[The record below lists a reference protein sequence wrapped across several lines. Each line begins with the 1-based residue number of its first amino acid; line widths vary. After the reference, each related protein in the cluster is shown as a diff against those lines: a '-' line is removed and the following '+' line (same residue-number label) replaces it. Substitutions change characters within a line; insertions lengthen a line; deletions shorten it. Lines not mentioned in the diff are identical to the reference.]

1 MKKIIC
7 ALAIT
12 ILALGVAADTHKVL
26 QIFQGGQVTHSFNIE
41 NVEYMEITDAINAPT
56 GITAKYTSGSITVS
70 WNGTEGATYNVY
82 RSADGTSFALIAQG
96 ITTTTYTDT
105 KPLTA
110 TNYYRVEAVIDDIT
124 SEPSEIS
131 EPIIPNSEALEEG
144 LYLGIMGFNY
154 DIYKYPLSKLD
165 QNSISNAN
173 NFIDALAID
182 RQTLLYYSVDQ
193 AITTMQSCRLPDNL
207 MNAAIVTFTDGLDMG
222 SLMVDGVSY
231 EEDEEYSAALN
242 ARIKNENIA
251 GMPITAYTIGVK
263 GKDVTDVNKFRSNL
277 QMLASSP
284 ENAFEVSDISEV
296 KAKFQEIAE
305 QLVQTNYVQTL
316 AIKIQ
321 GVSNGALV
329 RFTLDNV
336 ASAERSE
343 CYIEGNFNLRDRS
356 LENITYHG
364 LTSTTGTTV
373 NGVVDERREI
383 TFTFEGI
390 QTDNNKLIVK
400 DFIDEWI
407 YISSS
412 NQWQI
417 NSEFIKD
424 QDSKVETEERSA
436 AIMLVLDCSSSL
448 GNDFSIVQ
456 SNAKSFVETLC
467 PSVENPD
474 NPDDPATQ
482 DPETLYSTKPI
493 DLSLAVNINGKR
505 YYLTSEQYA
514 NANLSGAVKEGLT
527 VLQGDEQFII
537 ALKSMPTSMT
547 YWTYANTYYGSYL
560 PTAAQAKIISARYNY
575 ISNAMSSFGAYFN
588 YGWTSSK
595 NTYYYA
601 GGGVLGTTDVDGRF
615 YIRPVLP
622 VSAPSPI
629 QWNPE
634 EDLKLVVEKDGKRS
648 YLSTEQYEAM
658 GENLD
663 DYNVIG
669 IAVISGSE
677 KFIIA
682 LKDEPTDAMIW
693 DTAYSLY
700 GTRLPTDPQGIV
712 ISMRYSS
719 INSAIEAFGG
729 RSLRYGWTQ
738 TSRYFYDGNGLLGS
752 PSDSNSKF
760 YVRCVYPFEDAQ

>member
-41 NVEYMEITDAINAPT
+41 DVEYMEITDAIDAPT

-514 NANLSGAVKEGLT
+514 NANHSGAVKEGLT

>member
-41 NVEYMEITDAINAPT
+41 DVEYMEITDAIDAPT

-682 LKDEPTDAMIW
+682 LKDEPTAMIW

>member
-41 NVEYMEITDAINAPT
+41 NVEYMEITDAIDAPT

-105 KPLTA
+105 KPLA
-110 TNYYRVEAVIDDIT
+110 GTNYYRVYAEIDGTT

-131 EPIIPNSEALEEG
+131 SPVIHDAEALEEG

-182 RQTLLYYSVDQ
+182 RQTLLYHSVDQ

>member
-41 NVEYMEITDAINAPT
+41 NVEYMEITDAIDAPT

-105 KPLTA
+105 KPLA
-110 TNYYRVEAVIDDIT
+110 GTNYYRVYAEIDGTT

-131 EPIIPNSEALEEG
+131 SPVIHDAEALEEG

-182 RQTLLYYSVDQ
+182 RQTLLYHSVDQ

-560 PTAAQAKIISARYNY
+560 PTAAQAKMISARYNY

>member
-41 NVEYMEITDAINAPT
+41 DVEYMEITDAIDAPT

-105 KPLTA
+105 KPLA
-110 TNYYRVEAVIDDIT
+110 GTNYYRVYAEIDGTT

-131 EPIIPNSEALEEG
+131 SPVIHDAEALEEG

-182 RQTLLYYSVDQ
+182 RQTLLYHSVDQ

-207 MNAAIVTFTDGLDMG
+207 MNAAIVTFTDELDMG

-527 VLQGDEQFII
+527 ILQGDEQFII

>member
-1 MKKIIC
+1 M
-7 ALAIT
+7 
-12 ILALGVAADTHKVL
+12 
-26 QIFQGGQVTHSFNIE
+26 THSFNIE
-41 NVEYMEITDAINAPT
+41 NVEYMEITDAIDAPT

-105 KPLTA
+105 KPLA
-110 TNYYRVEAVIDDIT
+110 GTNYYRVYAEIDGTT

-131 EPIIPNSEALEEG
+131 SPVIHDAEALEEG

-193 AITTMQSCRLPDNL
+193 AITTMQSCKLPDNL

-560 PTAAQAKIISARYNY
+560 PTAAQAKMISARYNY

>member
-41 NVEYMEITDAINAPT
+41 DVEYMEITDAIDAPT

-193 AITTMQSCRLPDNL
+193 AITTMQSCKLPDNL

-527 VLQGDEQFII
+527 VVQGDEQFII
-537 ALKSMPTSMT
+537 ALGNMPTSKT

-560 PTAAQAKIISARYNY
+560 PTEAQARIISARYSY
-575 ISNAMSSFGAYFN
+575 ISNSMNRFGAYFN
-588 YGWTSSK
+588 DGWISLK
-595 NTYYYA
+595 NTAYYS
-601 GGGVLGTTDVDGRF
+601 GGGSLCTSTYCD
-615 YIRPVLP
+615 YNIRPVLP
-622 VSAPSPI
+622 VSTPSPI

-634 EDLKLVVEKDGKRS
+634 EDLKLVVEKDGQRS
-648 YLSTEQYEAM
+648 YLSTAQYEAM
-658 GENLD
+658 GKNLNE
-663 DYNVIG
+663 YTVLG
-669 IAVISGSE
+669 VAVISGSE

-682 LKDEPTDAMIW
+682 LDNEPTDEMTW
-693 DTAYSLY
+693 NTANTLY
-700 GTRLPTDPQGIV
+700 GTQLPTYSQGNV
-712 ISMRYSS
+712 ISMRYNH
-719 INSAIEAFGG
+719 INSAITAFGG
-729 RSLRYGWTQ
+729 RALSIGWTQ
-738 TSRYFYDGNGLLGS
+738 SSNTVFYNGNGS
-752 PSDSNSKF
+752 INTSSYNQK
-760 YVRCVYPFEDAQ
+760 VRCVYPFEDAQ

>member
-41 NVEYMEITDAINAPT
+41 DVEYMEITDAIDAPT

>member
-41 NVEYMEITDAINAPT
+41 DVEYMEITDAIDAPT

-182 RQTLLYYSVDQ
+182 RQTLLYHSVDQ

>member
-1 MKKIIC
+1 M
-7 ALAIT
+7 
-12 ILALGVAADTHKVL
+12 
-26 QIFQGGQVTHSFNIE
+26 THSFNIE
-41 NVEYMEITDAINAPT
+41 DVEYMEITDAIDAPT

-193 AITTMQSCRLPDNL
+193 AITTMQSCKLPDNL

-527 VLQGDEQFII
+527 VVQGDEQFII
-537 ALKSMPTSMT
+537 ALGNMPTSMT

>member
-1 MKKIIC
+1 M
-7 ALAIT
+7 
-12 ILALGVAADTHKVL
+12 
-26 QIFQGGQVTHSFNIE
+26 THSFNIE
-41 NVEYMEITDAINAPT
+41 NVEYMEITDAIDAPT

-105 KPLTA
+105 KPLA
-110 TNYYRVEAVIDDIT
+110 GTNYYRVYAEIDGTT

-131 EPIIPNSEALEEG
+131 SPVIHDAEALEEG

-182 RQTLLYYSVDQ
+182 RQTLLYHSVDQ

-527 VLQGDEQFII
+527 VVQGDEQFII
-537 ALKSMPTSMT
+537 ALGNMPTSKT

>member
-1 MKKIIC
+1 M
-7 ALAIT
+7 
-12 ILALGVAADTHKVL
+12 
-26 QIFQGGQVTHSFNIE
+26 
-41 NVEYMEITDAINAPT
+41 
-56 GITAKYTSGSITVS
+56 
-70 WNGTEGATYNVY
+70 
-82 RSADGTSFALIAQG
+82 
-96 ITTTTYTDT
+96 
-105 KPLTA
+105 
-110 TNYYRVEAVIDDIT
+110 
-124 SEPSEIS
+124 
-131 EPIIPNSEALEEG
+131 
-144 LYLGIMGFNY
+144 
-154 DIYKYPLSKLD
+154 
-165 QNSISNAN
+165 
-173 NFIDALAID
+173 
-182 RQTLLYYSVDQ
+182 
-193 AITTMQSCRLPDNL
+193 
-207 MNAAIVTFTDGLDMG
+207 
-222 SLMVDGVSY
+222 
-231 EEDEEYSAALN
+231 
-242 ARIKNENIA
+242 
-251 GMPITAYTIGVK
+251 
-263 GKDVTDVNKFRSNL
+263 
-277 QMLASSP
+277 
-284 ENAFEVSDISEV
+284 
-296 KAKFQEIAE
+296 
-305 QLVQTNYVQTL
+305 QTNYVQTL

>member
-1 MKKIIC
+1 M
-7 ALAIT
+7 
-12 ILALGVAADTHKVL
+12 
-26 QIFQGGQVTHSFNIE
+26 THSFNIE
-41 NVEYMEITDAINAPT
+41 DVEYMEITDAIDAPT

-70 WNGTEGATYNVY
+70 WNATYNVY

>member
-41 NVEYMEITDAINAPT
+41 DVEYMEITDAIDAPT

-105 KPLTA
+105 KPLTE

>member
-41 NVEYMEITDAINAPT
+41 DVEYMEITDAIDAPT

-131 EPIIPNSEALEEG
+131 SPVIHDAEALEEG

-182 RQTLLYYSVDQ
+182 RQTLLYHSVDQ

>member
-1 MKKIIC
+1 M
-7 ALAIT
+7 
-12 ILALGVAADTHKVL
+12 
-26 QIFQGGQVTHSFNIE
+26 THSFNIE
-41 NVEYMEITDAINAPT
+41 DVEYMEITDAIDAPT

-105 KPLTA
+105 KPLTE

>member
-41 NVEYMEITDAINAPT
+41 DVEYMEITDAIAPT

-105 KPLTA
+105 KPLTE

-277 QMLASSP
+277 KMLASSH

>member
-1 MKKIIC
+1 M
-7 ALAIT
+7 
-12 ILALGVAADTHKVL
+12 
-26 QIFQGGQVTHSFNIE
+26 THSFNIE
-41 NVEYMEITDAINAPT
+41 DVEYMEITDAIDAPT

-560 PTAAQAKIISARYNY
+560 PTAAQAKIISTRYNY

>member
-1 MKKIIC
+1 MI
-7 ALAIT
+7 
-12 ILALGVAADTHKVL
+12 
-26 QIFQGGQVTHSFNIE
+26 HSFNIE
-41 NVEYMEITDAINAPT
+41 DVEYMEITDAIDAPT

-105 KPLTA
+105 KPLTE

>member
-1 MKKIIC
+1 M
-7 ALAIT
+7 
-12 ILALGVAADTHKVL
+12 
-26 QIFQGGQVTHSFNIE
+26 THSFNIE
-41 NVEYMEITDAINAPT
+41 DVEYMEITDAIDAPT

-105 KPLTA
+105 KPLTE

-277 QMLASSP
+277 KMLASSH

-700 GTRLPTDPQGIV
+700 GTRLPTDPQWIV

>member
-1 MKKIIC
+1 M
-7 ALAIT
+7 
-12 ILALGVAADTHKVL
+12 
-26 QIFQGGQVTHSFNIE
+26 THSFNIE
-41 NVEYMEITDAINAPT
+41 DVEYMEITDAIDAPT
-56 GITAKYTSGSITVS
+56 GITAKYTSGAITVS

-193 AITTMQSCRLPDNL
+193 AITTMQSCKLPDNL

-527 VLQGDEQFII
+527 VVQGDEQFII
-537 ALKSMPTSMT
+537 ALGNMPTSMT

>member
-41 NVEYMEITDAINAPT
+41 DVEYMEITDAIDAPT

-105 KPLTA
+105 KPLTE

-700 GTRLPTDPQGIV
+700 GTRLPTDPQWIV

>member
-41 NVEYMEITDAINAPT
+41 DVEYMEITDAIDAPT

-514 NANLSGAVKEGLT
+514 NANPSGAVKEGLT

>member
-1 MKKIIC
+1 M
-7 ALAIT
+7 
-12 ILALGVAADTHKVL
+12 
-26 QIFQGGQVTHSFNIE
+26 THSFNIE
-41 NVEYMEITDAINAPT
+41 DVEYMEITDAIDAPT

>member
-41 NVEYMEITDAINAPT
+41 DVEYMEITDAIDAPT

-105 KPLTA
+105 KPLTE

-277 QMLASSP
+277 KMLASSH

-700 GTRLPTDPQGIV
+700 GTRLPTDPQWIV

>member
-1 MKKIIC
+1 M
-7 ALAIT
+7 
-12 ILALGVAADTHKVL
+12 
-26 QIFQGGQVTHSFNIE
+26 THSFNIE
-41 NVEYMEITDAINAPT
+41 DVEYMEITDAIDAPT

-105 KPLTA
+105 KPLTE

-719 INSAIEAFGG
+719 INSATEAFGG

>member
-41 NVEYMEITDAINAPT
+41 DVEYMEITDAIDAPT

-560 PTAAQAKIISARYNY
+560 PTAAQAKIISTRYNY

>member
-1 MKKIIC
+1 M
-7 ALAIT
+7 
-12 ILALGVAADTHKVL
+12 
-26 QIFQGGQVTHSFNIE
+26 THSFNIE
-41 NVEYMEITDAINAPT
+41 NVEYMEITDAIDAPT

-105 KPLTA
+105 KPLA
-110 TNYYRVEAVIDDIT
+110 GTNYYRVYAEIDGTT

-131 EPIIPNSEALEEG
+131 SPVIHDAEALEEG

-182 RQTLLYYSVDQ
+182 RQTLLYHSVDQ

-560 PTAAQAKIISARYNY
+560 PTAAQAKMISARYNY

>member
-12 ILALGVAADTHKVL
+12 ILALGVAADTHKEL

-41 NVEYMEITDAINAPT
+41 DVEYMEITDAIDAPT

-105 KPLTA
+105 KPLA
-110 TNYYRVEAVIDDIT
+110 GTNYYRVYAEIDGTT

-131 EPIIPNSEALEEG
+131 SPVIHDAEALEEG

-182 RQTLLYYSVDQ
+182 RQTLLYHSVDQ

>member
-41 NVEYMEITDAINAPT
+41 DVEYMEITDAIDAPT

-105 KPLTA
+105 KPLA
-110 TNYYRVEAVIDDIT
+110 GTNYYRVYAEIDGTT

-131 EPIIPNSEALEEG
+131 SPVIHDAEALEEG

-182 RQTLLYYSVDQ
+182 RQTLLYHSVDQ

-700 GTRLPTDPQGIV
+700 RTRLPTDPQGIV

>member
-1 MKKIIC
+1 M
-7 ALAIT
+7 
-12 ILALGVAADTHKVL
+12 
-26 QIFQGGQVTHSFNIE
+26 THSFNIE
-41 NVEYMEITDAINAPT
+41 DVEYMEITDAIDAPT

-105 KPLTA
+105 KPLTE

-700 GTRLPTDPQGIV
+700 GTRLPTDPQWIV

>member
-41 NVEYMEITDAINAPT
+41 DVEYMEITDAIDAPT

-193 AITTMQSCRLPDNL
+193 AITTMQSCKLPDNL

-474 NPDDPATQ
+474 NPDNPATQ

-527 VLQGDEQFII
+527 VVQGDEQFII
-537 ALKSMPTSMT
+537 ALGNMPTSKT

-560 PTAAQAKIISARYNY
+560 PTEAQARIISARYSY
-575 ISNAMSSFGAYFN
+575 ISNSMNRFGAYFN
-588 YGWTSSK
+588 DGWISLK
-595 NTYYYA
+595 NTAYYS
-601 GGGVLGTTDVDGRF
+601 GGGSLCTSTYCD
-615 YIRPVLP
+615 YNIRPVLP
-622 VSAPSPI
+622 VSTPSPI

-634 EDLKLVVEKDGKRS
+634 EDLKLVVEKDGQRS
-648 YLSTEQYEAM
+648 YLSTAQYEAM
-658 GENLD
+658 GKNLNE
-663 DYNVIG
+663 YTVLG
-669 IAVISGSE
+669 VAVISGSE

-682 LKDEPTDAMIW
+682 LDNEPTDEMTW
-693 DTAYSLY
+693 NTANTLY
-700 GTRLPTDPQGIV
+700 GTQLPTYSQGNV
-712 ISMRYSS
+712 ISMRYNH
-719 INSAIEAFGG
+719 INSAITAFGG
-729 RSLRYGWTQ
+729 RALSIGWTQ
-738 TSRYFYDGNGLLGS
+738 SSNTVFYNGNGS
-752 PSDSNSKF
+752 INNDSVKF
-760 YVRCVYPFEDAQ
+760 EVVQPWLSR

>member
-1 MKKIIC
+1 M
-7 ALAIT
+7 
-12 ILALGVAADTHKVL
+12 
-26 QIFQGGQVTHSFNIE
+26 THSFNIE
-41 NVEYMEITDAINAPT
+41 DVEYMEITDAIDAPT

-105 KPLTA
+105 KPLA
-110 TNYYRVEAVIDDIT
+110 GTNYYRVYAEIDGTT

-131 EPIIPNSEALEEG
+131 SPVIHDAEALEEG

-182 RQTLLYYSVDQ
+182 RQTLLYHSVDQ

>member
-41 NVEYMEITDAINAPT
+41 NVEYMEITDAIDAPT

>member
-1 MKKIIC
+1 M
-7 ALAIT
+7 
-12 ILALGVAADTHKVL
+12 
-26 QIFQGGQVTHSFNIE
+26 THSFNIE
-41 NVEYMEITDAINAPT
+41 DVEYMEITDAIDAPT

-105 KPLTA
+105 KPLTE

-277 QMLASSP
+277 KMLASSH

>member
-41 NVEYMEITDAINAPT
+41 DVEYMEITDAIDAPT

-193 AITTMQSCRLPDNL
+193 AITTMQSCKLPDNL

-527 VLQGDEQFII
+527 VVQGDEQFII
-537 ALKSMPTSMT
+537 ALGNMPTSMT